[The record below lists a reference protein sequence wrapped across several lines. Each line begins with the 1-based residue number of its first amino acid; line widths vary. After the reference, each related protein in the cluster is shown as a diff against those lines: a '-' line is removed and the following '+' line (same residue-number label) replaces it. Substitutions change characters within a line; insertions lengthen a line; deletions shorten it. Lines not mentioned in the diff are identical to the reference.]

1 MDSPVKKAIDKAGSQ
16 SALARSLNITPQ
28 AVQRWVSNDRVPH
41 MQVINIEKITGI
53 SRHELRPDLYPV
65 D

>member
-1 MDSPVKKAIDKAGSQ
+1 MGSPVKKAIDKAGGQ

-28 AVQRWVSNDRVPH
+28 AVQRWASKDRVPH
-41 MQVINIEKITGI
+41 MQVIPVEKITGI